1 MSISAV
7 ASDAAGRVISWIEGE
22 YSFSVSRD
30 SAGRPLFIR
39 GMSPGRPMLN
49 GEFKYLGT
57 GGAFSGLSGNI
68 DTAMLPSILR
78 DATAQGSTPLLK
90 NTNPSTGLTSLD
102 DTSRAALSASGYIA
116 TPASG
121 GDLTTIF
128 LGDSQMA
135 FQTETVPIPFYT
147 KIAGFFFW
155 ANALSGA
162 QWRLIRNA
170 GVGGNNTK
178 QCLARIDA
186 EVIPYAPTACDVCIG
201 TNDVVPGGGVTT
213 LPQEQTLPNLAAI
226 YDKLRRAG
234 IWVRAYSVLPRAGLD
249 ATQAARIIE
258 INDFIRRY
266 WSTYSGG
273 EYIDIFSGV
282 VDYTSTTCAP
292 KSGLLTDGTH
302 CGNVGAF
309 TIGKLIA
316 PYLSNSRWVTNSIL
330 PCSVAQDYAINNAVA
345 QYARNPMCTG
355 TAGTLQ
361 SGNTG
366 SAPNYFT
373 AFTTA
378 NVSTVHS
385 VAANADGIGN
395 YHQLAMTASAA
406 AGPNNQITLSAIPDG
421 TTFQVVGQVT
431 ILAGATSLAGVGL
444 QFVKTGVEALSAEV
458 LFGAT
463 TGGSLPI
470 TVDTTITYR
479 SLPITKYAGD
489 SIAGLYFRS
498 HFNAA
503 GSATVRRS
511 KFAIVPATKLV

>member
-1 MSISAV
+1 MQQTTITVGNPIPFVVKA
-7 ASDAAGRVISWIEGE
+7 GE
-22 YSFSVSRD
+22 YLKVALDSN
-30 SAGRPLFIR
+30 SAGTA
-39 GMSPGRPMLN
+39 SVPGESIADTLIASN
-49 GEFKYLGT
+49 EYFYGKY
-57 GGAFSGLSGNI
+57 
-68 DTAMLPSILR
+68 
-78 DATAQGSTPLLK
+78 STQREVIVR
-90 NTNPSTGLTSLD
+90 LTSGSATVTVDTGAPPVAAKRNSSGQTVLD
-102 DTSRAALSASGYIA
+102 DASRAALSASGYIA

-135 FQTETVPIPFYT
+135 YQTETVPIPFYT
-147 KIAGFFFW
+147 KIAGFFHW

-178 QCLARIDA
+178 QCLDRIDA

-201 TNDVVPGGGVTT
+201 TNDIAPGASITN
-213 LPQEQTLPNLAAI
+213 LPQSETLANLAAI
-226 YDKLRRAG
+226 YDKLRGAG
-234 IWVRAYSVLPRAGLD
+234 IWVRAYSVLPRAGFD
-249 ATQAARIIE
+249 AAMAARALA
-258 INDFIRRY
+258 INDFIKSY
-266 WSTYSGG
+266 WSAHSGG
-273 EYIDIFSGV
+273 EYIDIFTGV

-292 KSGLLTDGTH
+292 KAGLLTDGTH

-309 TIGKLIA
+309 TIGSIIA
-316 PYLSNSRWVTNSIL
+316 PYLSASRWVRNSIL
-330 PCSVAQDYAINNAVA
+330 PSSVAQDYAINNAVA

-355 TAGTLQ
+355 TGGTLQ

-366 SAPNYFT
+366 TAPDYFT

-378 NVSTVHS
+378 SVSTVHS
-385 VAANADGIGN
+385 VADNADGVGK

-406 AGPNNQITLSAIPDG
+406 AAPNNQITLSAIPDG
-421 TTFQVVGQVT
+421 ATFQIVGQVT

-463 TGGSLPI
+463 SGGSLPI
-470 TVDTTITYR
+470 TSDTTITYR

>member
-1 MSISAV
+1 MAYRKSGTPFLYDSVTNDIVGIVDPDGSEAQLLLVETGADGV
-7 ASDAAGRVISWIEGE
+7 AR
-22 YSFSVSRD
+22 
-30 SAGRPLFIR
+30 
-39 GMSPGRPMLN
+39 
-49 GEFKYLGT
+49 
-57 GGAFSGLSGNI
+57 
-68 DTAMLPSILR
+68 
-78 DATAQGSTPLLK
+78 
-90 NTNPSTGLTSLD
+90 LD
-102 DTSRAALSASGYIA
+102 DASRAALNSSGIVVVP
-116 TPASG
+116 TSG
-121 GDLTTIF
+121 SDLTTVF

-135 FQTETVPIPFYT
+135 YQTETVPIPFYT
-147 KIAGFFFW
+147 KIAGFFHW

-178 QCLARIDA
+178 QCLDRIDT

-201 TNDVVPGGGVTT
+201 TNDIAPGASITN
-213 LPQEQTLPNLAAI
+213 LPQAETLANIAAI
-226 YDKLRRAG
+226 YDKLRGAG
-234 IWVRAYSVLPRAGLD
+234 IWVRAYSVLPRAGFD
-249 ATQAARIIE
+249 AAMAARALA
-258 INDFIRRY
+258 INDFIKSY
-266 WSTYSGG
+266 WSSHSGG
-273 EYIDIFSGV
+273 EYVDIFSGI
-282 VDYTSTTCAP
+282 VDYASTTCAP
-292 KSGLLTDGTH
+292 KAGLLLDGTH

-309 TIGKLIA
+309 TIGQLIA
-316 PYLSNSRWVTNSIL
+316 PYLRSSRWVSNSIL
-330 PCSVAQDYAINNAVA
+330 PCSVAQDYAVNNAVA

-355 TAGTLQ
+355 TGGTLQ

-366 SAPNYFT
+366 SAPDSFT

-385 VAANADGIGN
+385 IAANSDGIGN

-421 TTFQVVGQVT
+421 TTFQIVGQVT

-470 TVDTTITYR
+470 TADTTITYK

-489 SIAGLYFRS
+489 SITGLYFRS

-503 GSATVRRS
+503 GSATVRRTR
-511 KFAIVPATKLV
+511 FGIVPATKLV

>member
-1 MSISAV
+1 MTIQFLAQWNGNEAMSIKTLAAAEESRLVSVGIARV
-7 ASDAAGRVISWIEGE
+7 YTDSSDGVGVVP
-22 YSFSVSRD
+22 SV
-30 SAGRPLFIR
+30 
-39 GMSPGRPMLN
+39 
-49 GEFKYLGT
+49 
-57 GGAFSGLSGNI
+57 
-68 DTAMLPSILR
+68 
-78 DATAQGSTPLLK
+78 
-90 NTNPSTGLTSLD
+90 
-102 DTSRAALSASGYIA
+102 
-116 TPASG
+116 SG
-121 GDLTTIF
+121 GDLTTVF

-170 GVGGNNTK
+170 GVGGNNTA
-178 QCLARIDA
+178 QALARIDG
-186 EVIPYAPTACDVCIG
+186 EVLPYRPTACDVCIG
-201 TNDVVPGGGVTT
+201 TNDVVPGGAITT
-213 LPQEQTLPNLAAI
+213 LPQEQTLYNLAAI
-226 YDKLRRAG
+226 YSKLRSAG

-258 INDFIRRY
+258 INDFIRKY
-266 WSTYSGG
+266 WSAHSNG
-273 EYIDIFSGV
+273 EYIDIFSGI
-282 VDYTSTTCAP
+282 VDYASTTCAP
-292 KSGLLTDGTH
+292 KAGLLLDGTH

-309 TIGKLIA
+309 TIGSIIA
-316 PYLSNSRWVTNSIL
+316 PYLAADRWVRNSIL
-330 PCSVAQDYAINNAVA
+330 PSSVAQDYAINSAVA

-355 TAGTLQ
+355 TSGTLQ

-366 SAPNYFT
+366 SAPDYFT
-373 AFTTA
+373 AFTA
-378 NVSTVHS
+378 AGVSTVHS

-406 AGPNNQITLSAIPDG
+406 AAPNNQITLSSIPDG
-421 TTFQVVGQVT
+421 ATFQVVGQVT

-463 TGGSLPI
+463 SGGSLPI
-470 TVDTTITYR
+470 TSDTTITYK

-489 SIAGLYFRS
+489 SITGLYLRS

-503 GSATVRRS
+503 GSATVRRTR
-511 KFAIVPATKLV
+511 FAIVPATKLV

>member
-1 MSISAV
+1 VRDGAYEV
-7 ASDAAGRVISWIEGE
+7 SD
-22 YSFSVSRD
+22 
-30 SAGRPLFIR
+30 
-39 GMSPGRPMLN
+39 
-49 GEFKYLGT
+49 
-57 GGAFSGLSGNI
+57 GLPIPI
-68 DTAMLPSILR
+68 DTALAASGQ
-78 DATAQGSTPLLK
+78 TV
-90 NTNPSTGLTSLD
+90 LD
-102 DTSRAALSASGYIA
+102 DASRAALSASGYIA

-135 FQTETVPIPFYT
+135 YQTETVPIPFYT
-147 KIAGFFFW
+147 KIAGFFHW

-178 QCLARIDA
+178 QCLDRIDA

-201 TNDVVPGGGVTT
+201 TNDIAPGASITN
-213 LPQEQTLPNLAAI
+213 LPQSETLANLAAI
-226 YDKLRRAG
+226 YDKLRGAG
-234 IWVRAYSVLPRAGLD
+234 IWVRAYSVLPRAGFD
-249 ATQAARIIE
+249 AAMAARALA
-258 INDFIRRY
+258 INDFIKSY
-266 WSTYSGG
+266 WSAHSGG
-273 EYIDIFSGV
+273 EYIDIFTGV

-292 KSGLLTDGTH
+292 KAGLLTDGTH

-309 TIGKLIA
+309 TIGSIIA
-316 PYLSNSRWVTNSIL
+316 PYLSASRWVRNSIL
-330 PCSVAQDYAINNAVA
+330 PSSVAQDYAINNAVA

-355 TAGTLQ
+355 TGGTLQ

-366 SAPNYFT
+366 TAPDYFT

-378 NVSTVHS
+378 SVSTVHS
-385 VAANADGIGN
+385 VADNADGVGK

-406 AGPNNQITLSAIPDG
+406 AAPNNQITLSAIPDG
-421 TTFQVVGQVT
+421 ATFQIVGQVT

-463 TGGSLPI
+463 SGGSLPI
-470 TVDTTITYR
+470 TSDTTITYR